1 MLAVLKRVVRQIPAV
16 LGLALL
22 CGAIYVIWKEF
33 RDLKI
38 ADIRAALA
46 AIPPRA
52 LLLSFM
58 WTVLSYGVLTFY
70 DRLGTIY
77 AGHKVS
83 YARVSFASFCAYAL
97 SHNLGFAAVSGAA
110 VRYRLYSHWGLSPF
124 EIAKVVAFCSLTF
137 GLGGMVLGGII
148 LFVEPDAVPILGDIV
163 PRWGMFLVGLLL
175 WAVVA
180 AYVSLSRFVGTIR
193 LFGHSV
199 TLPNYRMAVVQVAL
213 ATVDVAVTAAIF
225 YQLLPDAPGL
235 TYLRFL
241 GVYVASYT
249 AGLAAN
255 VPGGLGVF
263 DSAIIEGLKASVS
276 KPAIIGALLMFRV
289 YYYIIPLFLAG
300 SLFAGNEILLRGGA
314 LVKGVAQRGVGAALP
329 GRDAAVRPAVAGG
342 APAQVRLAK
351 APSAALQ
358 SLSRWSD
365 PSLAIGASTGAVAL
379 CGALLMALGLLDN
392 RPDFSWIDPDFADI
406 AATAGQFVPSLIGAA
421 LIVLSVGL
429 SQRVTLAW
437 GATIILLLLGAG
449 YIGAQGAN
457 LWIAGV
463 LVLVVVLVAP
473 FRDAYYRHARL
484 LSGPLRIGTALPLLA
499 LLLCV
504 TTLAA
509 FEPRLRGLS
518 ENSWLEVVL
527 SRDVPNGLRLA
538 VALAVGLALV
548 ALWRLIR
555 PSRVRWLPWAGEGR
569 ARYAALGAMP
579 PAEADGIVMGEAED
593 AGIPFRRIGGV
604 MLGLGDPAGL
614 IGDRSSAI
622 WNLRDL
628 AAQEGLGAAVWR
640 AGTGLLKVYADL
652 GMTALPLGADGLP
665 LPPRDDVAPVA
676 GQYLCCVA
684 ERDLAR
690 LLPLLPGLAEAG
702 LADAAD

>member
-1 MLAVLKRVVRQIPAV
+1 M
-16 LGLALL
+16 
-22 CGAIYVIWKEF
+22 
-33 RDLKI
+33 
-38 ADIRAALA
+38 
-46 AIPPRA
+46 
-52 LLLSFM
+52 
-58 WTVLSYGVLTFY
+58 
-70 DRLGTIY
+70 
-77 AGHKVS
+77 
-83 YARVSFASFCAYAL
+83 
-97 SHNLGFAAVSGAA
+97 
-110 VRYRLYSHWGLSPF
+110 
-124 EIAKVVAFCSLTF
+124 
-137 GLGGMVLGGII
+137 
-148 LFVEPDAVPILGDIV
+148 
-163 PRWGMFLVGLLL
+163 
-175 WAVVA
+175 
-180 AYVSLSRFVGTIR
+180 
-193 LFGHSV
+193 
-199 TLPNYRMAVVQVAL
+199 
-213 ATVDVAVTAAIF
+213 
-225 YQLLPDAPGL
+225 
-235 TYLRFL
+235 
-241 GVYVASYT
+241 
-249 AGLAAN
+249 
-255 VPGGLGVF
+255 F

-314 LVKGVAQRGVGAALP
+314 LVKGVARRGADTAVPGHDAAARPAAAGAAPVQARPVKAL
-329 GRDAAVRPAVAGG
+329 AAA
-342 APAQVRLAK
+342 
-351 APSAALQ
+351 SQ

-392 RPDFSWIDPDFADI
+392 RPDFSWIDPDFADL

-437 GATIILLLLGAG
+437 GATILMLLLGAG
-449 YIGAQGAN
+449 YIGAQGVN

-463 LVLVVVLVAP
+463 LVLAAVLVAP

-484 LSGPLRIGTALPLLA
+484 LSGPLRLGTALPLLA

-527 SRDVPNGLRLA
+527 SRDVPNSLRLA

-548 ALWRLIR
+548 AIWRLIR

-593 AGIPFRRIGGV
+593 AGLPFRRVGGV
-604 MLGLGDPAGL
+604 LLGLGDPAGL
-614 IGDRSSAI
+614 IGDRSSAV

-628 AAQEGLGAAVWR
+628 AAQEGMGAAVWR

-652 GMTALPLGADGLP
+652 GMTAVPLGSDGLP
-665 LPPRDDVAPVA
+665 LPPRDGVVPVA

-702 LADAAD
+702 MADAAD